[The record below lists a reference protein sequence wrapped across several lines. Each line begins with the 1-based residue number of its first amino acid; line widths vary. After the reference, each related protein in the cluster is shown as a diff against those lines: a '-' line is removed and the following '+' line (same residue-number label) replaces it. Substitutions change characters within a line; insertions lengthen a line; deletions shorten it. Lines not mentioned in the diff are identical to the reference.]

1 MPLVCTSL
9 PPETMYSFYRKILA
23 LPRDNTLLRDCMK
36 GDVIVERID
45 NIILFRSKSN
55 GFYFERCA
63 PDADLE
69 TAIEHA
75 ITTPR
80 EYHCSAF
87 IVDAD
92 DPTVVDKL
100 LVRFQEQY
108 GAKLAAKIDH
118 VVLPFEG
125 KLIMHTKFPSCV
137 LRHMMASSGG
147 VMKTGFSGSVAALR
161 NIPTLARMCSFS
173 ETETDN
179 DTVKS
184 VVATEYPAQYYI
196 PVQGLHWDIVREVL
210 ARPHAGICLGPVAQ
224 WDT

>member
-125 KLIMHTKFPSCV
+125 K
-137 LRHMMASSGG
+137 
-147 VMKTGFSGSVAALR
+147 
-161 NIPTLARMCSFS
+161 
-173 ETETDN
+173 TDN